1 MVTMLSD
8 TGPSNTKSTSS
19 SCMLIK
25 DTSGRPPLSDATPH
39 SVTLVP
45 RLEYCAGL
53 LDETVC
59 ILEQR
64 TAEIRSS
71 NRNIACDPDDFNWSH
86 ADSVERERTAVFSLE
101 ALLLVRMR
109 MQRAS
114 DVGMIPGILSPL
126 VPVIRTVSA
135 GLHRMAPDCSQNLS
149 KLSIYMGSIIL
160 DSAALT
166 RVRFDF
172 EQSGRESS
180 VLLDKVKLMADSKI
194 SKQYPNVDPSVP
206 YTA

>member
-1 MVTMLSD
+1 
-8 TGPSNTKSTSS
+8 
-19 SCMLIK
+19 MLIK
-25 DTSGRPPLSDATPH
+25 NTSCSRPPSDTISH

-53 LDETVC
+53 LDEAVC
-59 ILEQR
+59 IMER
-64 TAEIRSS
+64 MTAEIRSS
-71 NRNIACDPDDFNWSH
+71 NRNIACDPDDSDWNH
-86 ADSVERERTAVFSLE
+86 ADSVEQERTAVFSLE
-101 ALLLVRMR
+101 VLLLVRMR
-109 MQRAS
+109 LQRVS
-114 DVGMIPGILSPL
+114 DVGMIPGALSPL

-135 GLHRMAPDCSQNLS
+135 GLHKTAPDCSQNLS

-166 RVRFDF
+166 RARFDF

-194 SKQYPNVDPSVP
+194 SKQYPNVDLFIP